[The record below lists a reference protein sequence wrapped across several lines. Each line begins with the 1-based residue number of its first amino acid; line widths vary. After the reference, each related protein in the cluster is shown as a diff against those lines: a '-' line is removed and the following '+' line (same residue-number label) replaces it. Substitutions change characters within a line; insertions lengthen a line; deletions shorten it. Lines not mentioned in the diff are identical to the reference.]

1 MTSHA
6 ARGSLDCRNCGA
18 HAPEEFCPRC
28 GQETSEHLPSAWEFV
43 HEFVL
48 HYFAAEGR
56 LWRTLGALVLH
67 PGRLTVEYLKG
78 RKLAYVLPLRL
89 YLTISV
95 VFFLTLKLAVAP
107 AAHIVNAEL
116 HRILNDG
123 HSDVTFL
130 DVPHGHAVL
139 HADGS
144 LTCDLPAWLCERI
157 EEKVSVPRAE
167 FERSIADL
175 PSEMFAHLSSA
186 MFVLLPLFAGM
197 LQLAFMKRT
206 YGEHFLFAL
215 HVHSFWFLVLLT
227 LLLPLPGWAQLL
239 LQAYMVIYG
248 VMALRVVYRSS
259 WLQTVLKAAA
269 IGACYV
275 ASLLVAIIL
284 ITFGALVV

>member
-1 MTSHA
+1 LS
-6 ARGSLDCRNCGA
+6 
-18 HAPEEFCPRC
+18 
-28 GQETSEHLPSAWEFV
+28 SAWEFV